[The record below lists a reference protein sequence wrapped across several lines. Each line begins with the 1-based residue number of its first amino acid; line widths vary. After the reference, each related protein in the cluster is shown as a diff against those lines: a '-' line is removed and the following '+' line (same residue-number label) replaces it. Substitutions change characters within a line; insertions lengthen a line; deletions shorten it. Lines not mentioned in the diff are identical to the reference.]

1 MQYRRELLKT
11 DNKINKKINQ
21 LARSG
26 QIQKAIEYCQ
36 SLLIKEPSNTALCVR
51 LGDLYMDWHLDVYQ
65 AKQYI
70 DEAITQYQRASESL
84 IDDPSIYY
92 KIGFAF
98 YHKGELDRAINYFNL
113 ALGKGANKAQC
124 HYMIAQSLKKKDRYH
139 DALDEANEALKHTFL
154 RSSRIHYLKYRLLKA
169 LFFKST
175 KTKIESYINLIL
187 SVLTLPFDSEAIKNV
202 ANKAKIITVFPALVN
217 AYKYYALKDFDK
229 AIGIYS
235 EAIDKMPGF
244 APLYSLLGDVYRAV
258 GKHEE
263 AIVEYKMARWIDSL
277 CFSAYSGLVQ
287 AYEEMGDYDNAII
300 TYKKFISIHPNNA
313 VLHSNVANLYFMK
326 GEIDEAISHYQSA
339 ITLNPKQDWT
349 SLVAQTLGY
358 IQQNVTKNMQAAVSS
373 FHIAHLLAP
382 KEIDIYV
389 SLGSAFYDAEDY
401 KNALIVYRRAL
412 ELEPNNAK
420 IHCNM
425 GYLYWGMGDLTEAI
439 KEYNLSIK
447 YDPHYDIAHNN
458 LGVIYLDDLAHISNA
473 IECFKHA
480 AESNPNYALAYYN
493 LGRAYA
499 IKGEKI
505 EAAKYYQLAYDVNS
519 ITEEIDPAEIQ
530 ERLNNLF
537 D

>member
-1 MQYRRELLKT
+1 MKT
-11 DNKINKKINQ
+11 YNEINKKINK
-21 LARSG
+21 LTKSG

-36 SLLIKEPSNTALCVR
+36 SMLMNEPSNTALCVR

-84 IDDPSIYY
+84 IDDPQIYY

-113 ALGKGANKAQC
+113 AITKGANKAQC

-139 DALDEANEALKHTFL
+139 DALDEANEALKHTL
-154 RSSRIHYLKYRLLKA
+154 IKSSRIHYLKYRLLKA

-175 KTKIESYINLIL
+175 KTKMESYINLIL
-187 SVLTLPFDSEAIKNV
+187 SILTLPFDKEALKDVKN
-202 ANKAKIITVFPALVN
+202 KTKIITIFPKLVN
-217 AYKYYALKDFDK
+217 AYKFYALKDYEK

-235 EAIDKMPGF
+235 QAIDKMPGF

-287 AYEEMGDYDNAII
+287 AYEEMGDYDNAIT
-300 TYKKFISIHPNNA
+300 TYKKFISIHPNSA

-326 GEIDEAISHYQSA
+326 GEIEQAISHYQSA
-339 ITLNPKQDWT
+339 ITLNPKHDWT

-358 IQQNVTKNMQAAVSS
+358 IQQNVTKNVQAAISS

-420 IHCNM
+420 IHCNL
-425 GYLYWGMGDLTEAI
+425 GYLHWGMGDLTEAI
-439 KEYNLSIK
+439 KEYKLSIK
-447 YDPHYDIAHNN
+447 YDPTYDIAHNN
-458 LGVIYLDDLAHISNA
+458 LGVIYLDDLAHIANA

-480 AESNPNYALAYYN
+480 AEANPNYALAYYN

-519 ITEEIDPAEIQ
+519 ITDEIDPADIQ

>member
-1 MQYRRELLKT
+1 MNSIKEV
-11 DNKINKKINQ
+11 NKKINK
-21 LARSG
+21 LTKNG

-36 SLLIKEPSNTALCVR
+36 SVLLNEPSNTALCIR

-70 DEAITQYQRASESL
+70 DEAITQYQRAAESI
-84 IDDPSIYY
+84 IDDPQIYY

-98 YHKGELDRAINYFNL
+98 YHKGELDRAINYFNM
-113 ALGKGANKAQC
+113 AIGKGAPKAQC
-124 HYMIAQSLKKKDRYH
+124 HFMIAQALKKKDRYH
-139 DALDEANEALKHTFL
+139 DALDEANEALKHTVFK
-154 RSSRIHYLKYRLLKA
+154 SSRIHYLKYRLLKA
-169 LFFKST
+169 LFFKSVRT
-175 KTKIESYINLIL
+175 KFQSYFELFL
-187 SVLTLPFDSEAIKNV
+187 SFITLPFDKEAAKTV
-202 ANKAKIITVFPALVN
+202 FNKAKIVTIFPALIN
-217 AYKYYALKDFDK
+217 AYKYYALKDYEK
-229 AIGIYS
+229 SIAIYTL
-235 EAIDKMPGF
+235 AIDKMPGF

-287 AYEEMGDYDNAII
+287 AYEEMGDYDNAIT
-300 TYKKFISIHPNNA
+300 TYRKFISIHPNNA
-313 VLHSNVANLYFMK
+313 VLHSNLANLYFMK
-326 GEIDEAISHYQSA
+326 GEIDKAVAHYQSA

-358 IQQNVTKNMQAAVSS
+358 IQQNVTKNVQAAVSS
-373 FHIAHLLAP
+373 FQIAHLLAP
-382 KEIDIYV
+382 KEIDIYI
-389 SLGSAFYDAEDY
+389 SLGSAFYDSEDY

-412 ELEPNNAK
+412 ELDSDNAK

-425 GYLYWGMGDLTEAI
+425 GYLYWGMGDITEAI

-447 YDPHYDIAHNN
+447 NDPMYDIAHNN
-458 LGVIYLDDLAHISNA
+458 LGVIYLDDLAHIQKA

-480 AESNPNYALAYYN
+480 AEANPNYALAYYN

-519 ITEEIDPAEIQ
+519 VTEEIEPSEIQ